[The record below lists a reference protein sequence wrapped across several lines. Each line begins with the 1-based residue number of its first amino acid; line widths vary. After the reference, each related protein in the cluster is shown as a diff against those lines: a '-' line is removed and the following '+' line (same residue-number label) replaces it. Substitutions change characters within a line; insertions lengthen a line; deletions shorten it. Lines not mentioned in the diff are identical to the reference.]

1 MINDEKEPYNPQ
13 NASGDSS
20 CGCIRTQVLTQPALR
35 ASAATAP
42 RFQGNFNLSDT
53 SKSLQARL
61 LAKQVGYLQVDRS
74 SRGCVLLDTMPK
86 QSFAPNEV
94 IPCSGLLCAIERGS
108 VLIRHAR
115 DKYPVK
121 EMYTGGV
128 FGEMP
133 SMAQTLLAA
142 EAIAGP
148 PGVTVAI
155 MNTDQAL
162 QWMETDPRW
171 FVAIIAPRLAEYEST
186 LYQGQFQR
194 PESQLAALLLK
205 LGGKGAVIKEL
216 TPEAIGEM
224 TGLGREMVTV
234 KLLELWGLGLIETR
248 DGAITIL
255 DEDAL
260 RRMGGT
266 GDRG

>member
-1 MINDEKEPYNPQ
+1 MIIDGYAGYNLKIAPSDTDSQVGLREPATEPTI
-13 NASGDSS
+13 A
-20 CGCIRTQVLTQPALR
+20 TT
-35 ASAATAP
+35 SAAP
-42 RFQGNFNLSDT
+42 LFERESSPGDT
-53 SKSLQARL
+53 SKTLHARL

-74 SRGCVLLDTMPK
+74 SKGCLLLATMPK
-86 QSFAPNEV
+86 QSFPPNQF
-94 IPCSGLLCAIERGS
+94 IPCSGLLCVIDRGS
-108 VLIRHAR
+108 VLIKHAR

-121 EMYTGGV
+121 EMYAGGV

-133 SMAQTLLAA
+133 SMAQTMLTA
-142 EAIAGP
+142 EAIAGAS
-148 PGVTVAI
+148 GATVTI
-155 MNTDQAL
+155 MNLEQAL

-171 FVAIIAPRLAEYEST
+171 FVAIIAPRLAEYEASF
-186 LYQGQFQR
+186 YQGQFQR
-194 PESQLAALLLK
+194 PESRLAGLLLK
-205 LGGKGAVIKEL
+205 LGGNGAVIKEL
-216 TPEAIGEM
+216 TPEAIAEM

-234 KLLELWGLGLIETR
+234 KLLELWGLGLIETT